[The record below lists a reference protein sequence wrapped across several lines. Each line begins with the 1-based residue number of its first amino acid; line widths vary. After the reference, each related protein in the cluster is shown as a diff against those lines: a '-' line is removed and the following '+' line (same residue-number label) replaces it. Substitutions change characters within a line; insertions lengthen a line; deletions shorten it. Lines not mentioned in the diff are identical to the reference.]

1 MLLLSLKKCLVWSSM
16 VSASLVL
23 SSLVLSQ
30 VSFAAS
36 VKACKKLKESSLV
49 DDTRDTGK
57 DKRVYC
63 TVAPR
68 VGNVGDFV
76 EIKNQYNYIV
86 AVGRVVK
93 QGKTGSVVVLT
104 RYDREE
110 GSMAG
115 YPAMLRI
122 NENQDYWTATTA
134 PF

>member
-1 MLLLSLKKCLVWSSM
+1 MLLLKKCLRLL
-16 VSASLVL
+16 SLVVISGVL
-23 SSLVLSQ
+23 STLLLSQ

-36 VKACKKLKESSLV
+36 VKACKKLKESYMV
-49 DDTRDTGK
+49 DDSRDQTK
-57 DKRVYC
+57 EKRVYC

-68 VGNVGDFV
+68 LGAVGDFV

-93 QGKTGSVVVLT
+93 QGKIGTIVVLT
-104 RYDREE
+104 KYNRDE

-122 NENQDYWTATTA
+122 NENQDYWTATSA

>member
-1 MLLLSLKKCLVWSSM
+1 MLVLKKSLKWF
-16 VSASLVL
+16 SLVFVSTVL
-23 SSLVLSQ
+23 STLFLSQ

-36 VKACKKLKESSLV
+36 VKACKKLKESTLV
-49 DDTRDTGK
+49 DDSRDTGK

-63 TVAPR
+63 TIAPKL
-68 VGNVGDFV
+68 GNVGDFV

-93 QGKTGSVVVLT
+93 LGKSGTIVVLT

-110 GSMAG
+110 GSMSG

-122 NENQDYWTATTA
+122 NENQDYWTATAA

>member
-1 MLLLSLKKCLVWSSM
+1 MLLLLRRFLVWSSM
-16 VSASLVL
+16 VSVSVIL
-23 SSLVLSQ
+23 SSLLLSQ

-49 DDTRDTGK
+49 DETRDPGK

-63 TVAPR
+63 TVSPR

-93 QGKTGSVVVLT
+93 QGKSGSIVVLT

-122 NENQDYWTATTA
+122 NENQDYWTATSA

>member
-1 MLLLSLKKCLVWSSM
+1 MLLLRKFLVWSSL
-16 VSASLVL
+16 VSVSVVL
-23 SSLVLSQ
+23 STLCLSQ

-36 VKACKKLKESSLV
+36 VKACKKLKESTLV
-49 DDTRDTGK
+49 VETRDTGK

-63 TVAPR
+63 TVSPK

-93 QGKTGSVVVLT
+93 QAKANSIVVLT

-122 NENQDYWTATTA
+122 NENQDYWTATSA